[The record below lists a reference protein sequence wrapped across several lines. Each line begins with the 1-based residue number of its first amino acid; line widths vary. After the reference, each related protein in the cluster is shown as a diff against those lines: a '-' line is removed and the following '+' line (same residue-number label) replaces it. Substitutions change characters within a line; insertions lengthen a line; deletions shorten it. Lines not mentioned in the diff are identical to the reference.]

1 MTHVFSSMYL
11 AGLLLLSAAT
21 ASAATFN
28 AQILDQQVPAGHY
41 TATVWH
47 PRAPDMQAT
56 AGGAFDIP
64 AAGLSQHFTVAVE
77 AKAAQAFKK
86 AATP

>member
-28 AQILDQQVPAGHY
+28 AQIL
-41 TATVWH
+41 
-47 PRAPDMQAT
+47 
-56 AGGAFDIP
+56 
-64 AAGLSQHFTVAVE
+64 AGLSQHFTVAVE

>member
-41 TATVWH
+41 TATAWH
-47 PRAPDMQAT
+47 PRAP
-56 AGGAFDIP
+56 DIP
-64 AAGLSQHFTVAVE
+64 AAGLSQHVTVTVE
-77 AKAAQAFKK
+77 AKAADAFKK
-86 AATP
+86 AATS